1 MRNGSQLQTKAIMT
15 LTQTIKSNPYLKVS
29 NCSDKNDCLYGIE
42 ECKRLEIKYGQSKSL
57 DKIWIALINKK
68 NKLNN

>member
-1 MRNGSQLQTKAIMT
+1 VENLKKCLSNE
-15 LTQTIKSNPYLKVS
+15 IKSNSYLRIT
-29 NCSDKNDCLYGIE
+29 NCSDKNDCTYGIE
-42 ECKRLEIKYGQSKSL
+42 ECKRLEKKYGQSKSL

>member
-1 MRNGSQLQTKAIMT
+1 MT
-15 LTQTIKSNPYLKVS
+15 LTQSIKSNPYLKIR
-29 NCSDKNDCLYGIE
+29 NCSDKNDCRYGIE
-42 ECKRLEIKYGQSKSL
+42 ECKRLEKKYGQSKSL